1 MASWVVVHD
10 QAEQEYGWHKTKK
23 AATAAAKEMTDA
35 HEKIGALH
43 DGEAITFRV
52 EKRVDQAPAEETPE
66 EATAEEEA

>member
-1 MASWVVVHD
+1 MSWVVIHD

-43 DGEAITFRV
+43 DGEPITFSV
-52 EKRVDQAPAEETPE
+52 EKRVEQEPVAEEAPV
-66 EATAEEEA
+66 EEE